1 MMRLLWAVF
10 LPFLTLAFLALPAR
24 AELQVRMHPLSVAA
38 FEPVTLIVTDP
49 RGGEGSTGRTVQ
61 VTIADGSDHRYV
73 VELTPTGQPGVWEGR
88 FTPQRPGRYTGTAVL
103 ERGDEKEIGLT
114 PVLRVRGG
122 PRVRGELRISS
133 RPRWSVGGRVFQR
146 HSGSSLFPLGLLLER
161 DDLRGSVNWNTEF
174 IRFRRASV
182 NFLDV
187 PIPWPAEGTG
197 FEGSAAARDI
207 DTLVSLAGRERHFG
221 LQLRI
226 EGPAGDA
233 GSEAHVQQIQRC
245 VRRWGHS
252 PAVANWYLPG
262 ETITNFRALVQA
274 TRAAGPYRHLVA
286 VPVGVQDSGADLAV
300 GPANWSRP
308 GNQRAILEAV
318 RAATT
323 MAPLPG
329 EDSWQMLV
337 LGGIGLPLQPYR
349 VGTSEGEAALRRVQA
364 LANAARAVPFH
375 APGVA
380 LTGVLGA
387 DMPGSF
393 CRYGRTWVGWLSPE
407 GTQRIRLPVVGRG
420 RYRVR
425 FWDAASDQS
434 AGTAY
439 VWSAGSGAELELPRS
454 ARTVFLQVDA
464 ASGSGSS
471 GSEGGLTLAQRRAQR
486 RAALHAARVAALGA
500 ARSRRAEAAAR
511 NRAARQQKYLAK
523 LQRLKATRL
532 AAAKNAA
539 VRKQKAWDGH
549 LARLAARE
557 AAHRARAQRQAA
569 RNTKPAAR
577 KGAAAGA
584 ARRASV
590 TAVASAKKAAAAKKK
605 AAATARRQ
613 ASVSAKRDAAARA
626 RKTRA
631 ERSASAQ
638 ARSARL
644 RANKAGA
651 PKNRLQKGATAGRAS
666 AAKAAARA
674 AARKARELRIAA
686 TKKKAAARKASTKKA
701 AARKR
706 AAAKKTATRARR

>member
-49 RGGEGSTGRTVQ
+49 RGGEGSSGRSVQ

-122 PRVRGELRISS
+122 QRVSS
-133 RPRWSVGGRVFQR
+133 LPVWSVGSRVFQR
-146 HSGSSLFPLGLLLER
+146 SNGTSLFPLGLLLER
-161 DDLRGSVNWNTEF
+161 DDLRGSVNWSTEF

-187 PIPWPAEGTG
+187 PIPWPAEGAG

-207 DTLVSLAGRERHFG
+207 DALVSLAGRERHFG
-221 LQLRI
+221 LQIRI

-233 GSEAHVQQIQRC
+233 GSDAHVQQIQRC

-262 ETITNFRALVQA
+262 ETTANFRALVQA
-274 TRAAGPYRHLVA
+274 ARAADPYRHLIA
-286 VPVGVQDSGADLAV
+286 VPVGVQDSGADLTV
-300 GPANWSRP
+300 GPANWSHP
-308 GNQRAILEAV
+308 GNQRAIFEAV
-318 RAATT
+318 GATT
-323 MAPLPG
+323 ATAPLPG

-337 LGGIGLPLQPYR
+337 LGGIGVPLQRYR
-349 VGTSEGEAALRRVQA
+349 VGSPEGEAALRRVQA
-364 LANAARAVPFH
+364 LANVARAVPFH

-380 LTGVLGA
+380 LTGILGA

-439 VWSAGSGAELELPRS
+439 VWSAGAGAELELPRS

-471 GSEGGLTLAQRRAQR
+471 GSEGGLTLAQRRAEQ
-486 RAALHAARVAALGA
+486 RAALRAARAAAQAA

-511 NRAARQQKYLAK
+511 NRVARQQKYLEK
-523 LQRLKATRL
+523 LQRLKAKRL

-539 VRKQKAWDGH
+539 LRKQKAWDAH
-549 LARLAARE
+549 LARLAARQ
-557 AAHRARAQRQAA
+557 AAHRAKGQRRTRPNAGTAAQKR
-569 RNTKPAAR
+569 
-577 KGAAAGA
+577 AAAA
-584 ARRASV
+584 AAARASV
-590 TAVASAKKAAAAKKK
+590 AAAAAKKQS
-605 AAATARRQ
+605 AAAARKQ
-613 ASVSAKRDAAARA
+613 AAVNAKRDAAARA

-631 ERSASAQ
+631 ERVASAQ
-638 ARSARL
+638 ARSARI
-644 RANKAGA
+644 RADKAGA
-651 PKNRLQKGATAGRAS
+651 AKQRRRQAVAARQGSAGQ
-666 AAKAAARA
+666 AAARA
-674 AARKARELRIAA
+674 AAARKAKALRTAA
-686 TKKKAAARKASTKKA
+686 TKKAVARKAPTKKPAARKQ
-701 AARKR
+701 